1 MALTP
6 KLEIKQSQSLLLTPQ
21 LRQAIN
27 LLQMTNL
34 ELNDVLSEELNSN
47 PLLEREEDFLTA
59 QAEEKAVP
67 DIDDYGNEQS
77 SFSDEN
83 LSGGEETDYQNE
95 FDDYGS
101 DKEGYA
107 DYESDGWQDY
117 GQAKISRDD
126 DNPFDFI
133 EKRASSGKSLYDII
147 GEQIEIAFS
156 QTKDRMIGFIL
167 FEQLDDAGYFR
178 GDLDTIAAKLRVN
191 KEYISKILE
200 RMKHFE
206 PAGIFAES
214 LEECLRIQLAD
225 TGELSDGMSILLDNL
240 ELLAA
245 RKFKELEKLCNCGQD
260 DLLNMISKIRSVN
273 PKPTAEYFAE
283 RNQEIIP
290 DVLVRRN
297 KLGEYLVALNPQTL
311 PRLLIN
317 RRYISQ
323 ISKDTKSNKYIKENL
338 SKANFLIKAL
348 NQRAGSILKVSEE
361 IVLRQYNFLE
371 KGVEYIRPMTL
382 KDISE
387 AIGVNESTVSRVVSG
402 KYMQTPRGV
411 FELKYFFSAAAG
423 SYLGDEDTS
432 TITIKHKI
440 KNLIDNEKPE
450 AILSDDAIAAILG
463 QEGIKIA
470 RRTIAKYREQMQIGT
485 SGERKRLKRL

>member
-34 ELNDVLSEELNSN
+34 ELNDLLTEELNSN
-47 PLLEREEDFLTA
+47 PLLEREEDFLALQEDDNTI
-59 QAEEKAVP
+59 P

-77 SFSDEN
+77 SFSDDN

-107 DYESDGWQDY
+107 DYESDDWRDY
-117 GQAKISRDD
+117 GQAKVSRDD

-133 EKRASSGKSLYDII
+133 EKRASSNKSLYDII
-147 GEQIEIAFS
+147 GEQIETVFS
-156 QTKDRMIGFIL
+156 KVKDRMIAFIL

-178 GDLDTIAAKLRVN
+178 GDLTNISAKLKVSTT
-191 KEYISKILE
+191 YLSKILE
-200 RMKHFE
+200 KMKHFE
-206 PAGIFAES
+206 PSGIFAES
-214 LEECLRIQLAD
+214 LNECLRIQLED
-225 TGELSDGMSILLDNL
+225 DGKLNDKLYVLLNNL
-240 ELLAA
+240 ELLAT
-245 RKFKELEKLCNCGQD
+245 RKFKELEKLCNCNTKELQ
-260 DLLNMISKIRSVN
+260 NMILQIKSVN
-273 PKPTAEYFAE
+273 PKPAAEYFLE
-283 RNQEIIP
+283 QNREVIP
-290 DVLVRRN
+290 DVLVTRN
-297 KLGEYLVALNPQTL
+297 KFGEYIVELNPQTL

-317 RRYISQ
+317 RRYYSQ
-323 ISKDTKSNKYIKENL
+323 VSQNSKHNKFLKDSL
-338 SKANFLIKAL
+338 SKANFLLKAL
-348 NQRAGSILKVSEE
+348 NQRASSILKVSEE

-371 KGVEYIRPMTL
+371 KGIEYIKPMTL
-382 KDISE
+382 KDIAE
-387 AIGVNESTVSRVVSG
+387 AISVNESTVSRVVSG

-423 SYLGDEDTS
+423 SYIGDDDTS
-432 TITIKHKI
+432 TLTIKHKI

-450 AILSDDAIAAILG
+450 AILSDDTIAAILG

-470 RRTIAKYREQMQIGT
+470 RRTVAKYREQMQIGT
-485 SGERKRLKRL
+485 SGEHKRSKRL